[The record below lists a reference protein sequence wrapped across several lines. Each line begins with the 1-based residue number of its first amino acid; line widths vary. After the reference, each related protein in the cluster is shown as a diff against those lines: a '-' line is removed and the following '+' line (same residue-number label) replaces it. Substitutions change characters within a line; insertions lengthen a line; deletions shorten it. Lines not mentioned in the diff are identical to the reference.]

1 MKMNIN
7 NLKYGRYDKVM
18 PISKDD
24 YDDLTDL
31 PSPEILSRIKMGDI
45 KTSDETELYMNVVTK
60 IKKSLEKRKLDV
72 FDWSVGFDDKEQN
85 KPSHF
90 LIEFMFNGRIVLL
103 DGKVID
109 RYISE
114 VA

>member
-1 MKMNIN
+1 MSDSLEKVYIDRLLNDEEKQLLEWIN
-7 NLKYGRYDKVM
+7 EELDF
-18 PISKDD
+18 D
-24 YDDLTDL
+24 
-31 PSPEILSRIKMGDI
+31 EILSRIKMGDI

-60 IKKSLEKRKLDV
+60 IKKSLEKRKLNV
-72 FDWSVGFDDKEQN
+72 FDWSVGFEDREGN

-90 LIEFMFNGRIVLL
+90 LIEFMFNGKIVLL

-114 VA
+114 VS

>member
-7 NLKYGRYDKVM
+7 NLKYGRYDKVI

-31 PSPEILSRIKMGDI
+31 PSPEILSRIEMGDI

-60 IKKSLEKRKLDV
+60 VKKSLEKRKLNV
-72 FDWSVGFDDKEQN
+72 FDWSVGFDKEGGN
-85 KPSHF
+85 PSHF
-90 LIEFMFNGRIVLL
+90 LIEFMFNDKIVLL

>member
-7 NLKYGRYDKVM
+7 NLKYGRYDKVI

-31 PSPEILSRIKMGDI
+31 PSPEILSRIEMGDI

-60 IKKSLEKRKLDV
+60 VKKSLEKRNLNV
-72 FDWSVGFDDKEQN
+72 FDWSVGFDKEGGN
-85 KPSHF
+85 PSHF
-90 LIEFMFNGRIVLL
+90 LIEFMFNGKIVLL